1 MRPLVVIPMGDAA
14 GIGPEITVKT
24 LASEHAQQ
32 YARMVVVGNKHILEQ
47 ALKFSGVSLAINVI
61 TGVNEYLDRPGLM
74 NLIECGDL
82 NIDVFQPGEI
92 QGQCGRAAYDCIEKA
107 VKMTLRGD
115 VDAVATTPINKES
128 LRAGGVDFI
137 GHTEIFASSHGYPR
151 SADFVFRCARCGFS
165 S

>member
-1 MRPLVVIPMGDAA
+1 
-14 GIGPEITVKT
+14 
-24 LASEHAQQ
+24 
-32 YARMVVVGNKHILEQ
+32 MVVVGNKHILEQ

-115 VDAVATTPINKES
+115 VDAVATTRLI
-128 LRAGGVDFI
+128 R
-137 GHTEIFASSHGYPR
+137 SH
-151 SADFVFRCARCGFS
+151 
-165 S
+165 